1 MLSLNWLNVKGC
13 SARESEGDGIVGI
26 LSQRSAFVANTGNKP
41 KCKCHC
47 GAARSKRIHILV
59 SVTFWWAA
67 DVASSQQSSS
77 DPKEPQCS
85 SHHSASL
92 ASGAVALRDLD
103 STPRL
108 KNQARFI
115 KSPLCAILEKVARR
129 EKERPRSSRMIV
141 ARFKCCT
148 KPRNISVKRSNI
160 DSSIKADGPLVTTH
174 LQFSGISK
182 RLGRAKQIVINV

>member
-1 MLSLNWLNVKGC
+1 MRRGEKQTHPYSSFSDLLVGGGC
-13 SARESEGDGIVGI
+13 SQELAE
-26 LSQRSAFVANTGNKP
+26 
-41 KCKCHC
+41 
-47 GAARSKRIHILV
+47 
-59 SVTFWWAA
+59 
-67 DVASSQQSSS
+67 QQSSS

-92 ASGAVALRDLD
+92 ASGAVAVTR
-103 STPRL
+103 S
-108 KNQARFI
+108 RFDPETEESGSLHQVPI
-115 KSPLCAILEKVARR
+115 VCILEKAARR

-182 RLGRAKQIVINV
+182 RLVRAKQIVINV